1 MATQP
6 VPNHDELVE
15 VFESMEESEA
25 QVVHGLLESVGI
37 DSIVFSREAPQDVLP
52 GVGGVAVKVRSG
64 RGSTP
69 HHRRLSQQPSRR
81 LRNHRSGGAT
91 DGRAVTLFPSR

>member
-52 GVGGVAVKVRSG
+52 GVGGVAVKV
-64 RGSTP
+64 P
-69 HHRRLSQQPSRR
+69 ADQAEEARRIIDDYRNNPPDDSEIIDQEEQQTEEP
-81 LRNHRSGGAT
+81 
-91 DGRAVTLFPSR
+91 

>member
-15 VFESMEESEA
+15 VFETMEESEA
-25 QVVHGLLESVGI
+25 QVVNGLLESVGI

-52 GVGGVAVKVRSG
+52 GVGGVVVKVPADQAEDARHIIDDYRSHPPDD
-64 RGSTP
+64 SEIMEQEE
-69 HHRRLSQQPSRR
+69 QQTEEP
-81 LRNHRSGGAT
+81 
-91 DGRAVTLFPSR
+91 